1 MDYYVER
8 MINDSPTKITNND
21 MVLNTYGN
29 NVIEKVNRKRLLKK
43 TLESSILQYK
53 KECLYQIHQPVAVFS
68 TRVK

>member
-1 MDYYVER
+1 MA
-8 MINDSPTKITNND
+8 
-21 MVLNTYGN
+21 LNTYGN